1 MRTGK
6 LTAVTVAA
14 LRRAAKPG
22 YTGDG
27 GGLYLQISKFGT
39 ATWVFRYRV
48 GDKLRTAGLGS
59 LDTWSLAQARERARL
74 MRQQRDDGIDPI
86 DDRRARRTRESVE
99 AAKVKTFRECAEAYI
114 KSQQAGWRSHK
125 SHAAWTA
132 TLETY
137 VYPVFGK
144 LPVQAVD
151 VGLVLGAIEPIWAT
165 KPETASRVRGRIESI
180 LDWATAREYRQGENP
195 ARWRGRLEKTL
206 PAPAKAKRALRQ
218 SSGRTAHHPALPYPE
233 IGGFMADLREQEGF
247 GARALEF
254 AILTAARTGE
264 VIGARWQEFDL
275 ENHMWTIPAERMKSG
290 REHRVP
296 LSDAALTIVEKMA
309 AIRSGD
315 VVFPGIRH
323 GEGMSNMTLLALL
336 RRMGRDDV
344 TVHGFRSTFSDWCA
358 ERTAFP
364 AEVREM
370 ALAHAVGD
378 KVEAA
383 YRRGDLFRKRRQLA
397 DAWARFCEAAAI
409 SDSHKVVV
417 IGGSR

>member
-6 LTAVTVAA
+6 LTAVRVAA

-39 ATWVFRYRV
+39 ATWAFRYRV

-86 DDRRARRTRESVE
+86 DDRRAKRTRANID
-99 AAKVKTFRECAEAYI
+99 AAKAKTFRNCAEDYI
-114 KSQQAGWRSHK
+114 EAHRAEWRSPK
-125 SHAAWTA
+125 SLKAWEG
-132 TLETY
+132 TLRMY
-137 VYPVFGK
+137 AYPEIGA
-144 LPVQAVD
+144 LPVRDVD
-151 VGLVLGAIEPIWAT
+151 TPLIVKVLQPVWSKA
-165 KPETASRVRGRIESI
+165 PETGNRLRGRIEAI
-180 LDWATAREYRQGENP
+180 LGWATTSGFREGENP
-195 ARWRGRLEKTL
+195 ARWRGHLENLLAK
-206 PAPAKAKRALRQ
+206 PADAKARKREAK
-218 SSGRTAHHPALPYPE
+218 GRGAHHAALPYSE
-233 IGGFMADLREQEGF
+233 IAAFMVELREQDGF

-264 VIGARWQEFDL
+264 VISARWEEFNL
-275 ENHMWTIPAERMKSG
+275 ENQMWTIPAERMKSG

-296 LSDAALTIVEKMA
+296 LSDAALAIIGQMA
-309 AIRSGD
+309 AIRSSD

-344 TVHGFRSTFSDWCA
+344 TVHGFRSSFSDWCA

-383 YRRGDLFRKRRQLA
+383 YRRGDLFRKRYQLA
-397 DAWARFCEAAAI
+397 EAWARFCEAPAI
-409 SDSHKVVV
+409 GDSHKVVV